1 MVPRVVVHIGAA
13 KTATTA
19 IQYALYENSD
29 VLREFG
35 VYLPR
40 AGRFEFGSNKVVH
53 HHLAWEYV
61 DPPRFRPQI
70 GGWDALAQEIRQ
82 VDAKTVLI
90 SSESLER
97 LTYSDDGRQKLEK
110 RLTQLSDDITVVY
123 VVRDQLSQ
131 LNSLYTQNVK
141 SFRTT
146 ERFKQAVRRSLSTGN
161 LNLHRNFRPWYRSQT
176 LTFVAVPF
184 ESLTAADPLLGL
196 LEAAKI
202 EVPAERLTSTRSD
215 ANESLGPVGVEAAKL
230 LGGYLR
236 GIDPGF
242 THKSDAA
249 QKVYR
254 LAAGRARE
262 NGWCA
267 DKFWGWDPE
276 LAKHVAD
283 RFREPNRRFARAV
296 WGPRHSVSMPVDR
309 PQRTASLI
317 DLPPEEINLVE
328 SYVASMGRRYLEL
341 RTGRPYPSA
350 RAELQ

>member
-61 DPPRFRPQI
+61 DPQRFRPEI
-70 GGWDALAQEIRQ
+70 GGWDALAQELRQ
-82 VDAKTVLI
+82 VDAGTVLI

-97 LTYSDDGRQKLEK
+97 LTYSGDRRRELEE
-110 RLTQLSDDITVVY
+110 RLTQLSDDITIVY

-146 ERFKQAVRRSLSTGN
+146 ERFKPAVRKALSSGN
-161 LNLHRNFRPWYRSQT
+161 LNFDRIFRPWYRSKM

-196 LEAAKI
+196 LGAAKI
-202 EVPAERLTSTRSD
+202 DVPADRLTTTRTG

-236 GIDPGF
+236 GIDPEF
-242 THKSDAA
+242 THKSGAA
-249 QKVYR
+249 QKIYR

-267 DKFWGWDPE
+267 DKFWGWDPQ
-276 LAKHVAD
+276 LAQHVAD
-283 RFREPNRRFARAV
+283 RFLEANRRFARAV
-296 WGPRHSVSMPVDR
+296 WGRGQSVSMPVDR
-309 PQRTASLI
+309 PQMTASLI
-317 DLPPEEINLVE
+317 DLPPEEIDVVQ
-328 SYVASMGRRYLEL
+328 SYVSSMGRRYLEL
-341 RTGRPYPSA
+341 RTGRSYPSA